1 MCMNTD
7 LRLVFARVF
16 LPYFSSRVF
25 ASFSESPVSAV
36 SPSSAC
42 KSLSGVVSY
51 MVDLL
56 LTKKGANK
64 STIKPKADLLTPS
77 VSVPANGAHKFLLNC
92 LSIISNNNRHVN
104 CFYGGIFYKCFSLE
118 SAMPI
123 KFNFT
128 AYWNCIYL
136 FYIESAAL
144 IVI

>member
-1 MCMNTD
+1 MIIVTSLNEHKMCMNTD

-77 VSVPANGAHKFLLNC
+77 TPDPAKGSCKFLFNC
-92 LSIISNNNRHVN
+92 L
-104 CFYGGIFYKCFSLE
+104 
-118 SAMPI
+118 
-123 KFNFT
+123 
-128 AYWNCIYL
+128 
-136 FYIESAAL
+136 YILSDS
-144 IVI
+144 VH